1 MQWFVVKYRKS
12 DGTMTEAEFEAADK
26 SALFKILAEK
36 KISAINIQ
44 PGRLSKRSSGRR
56 SVAKRTSRGS
66 SAGLVLGILAVVAVA
81 VAAFVV
87 WFMFFR
93 SASESRTGKPIKK
106 ISRTVRTPPVKER
119 PQPSTSNVVEQAL
132 PVPTPPPVG
141 NVMTARTAKTGRVM
155 TLMDGTVVTNV
166 VERPFKRDLE
176 HALWV
181 ALRPGNMGA
190 GLLTTLQSRYSERE
204 IIQMLKDTTLPEA
217 GDSEGLL
224 RIKSEVQ
231 GLKDRILDELESG
244 RSLSDVFNEIRNQ
257 GVKESI
263 VKAETMRL
271 RAEAIRSGDAQNVR
285 EVIKRVNEI
294 RAQHGLS
301 ALDVPEEFRAETPHG
316 GTFSDFDDG
325 ENITRPKDEPI
336 EERNN

>member
-1 MQWFVVKYRKS
+1 MAWFVVKYRKS

-141 NVMTARTAKTGRVM
+141 NVITARSSRAGRVM
-155 TLMDGTVVTNV
+155 TLMDGTVVTNTPQV
-166 VERPFKRDLE
+166 IFERDFERGLM
-176 HALWV
+176 V
-181 ALRPGNMGA
+181 ALRPGGMTG
-190 GLLTTLQSRYSERE
+190 GLFRLIRSRYSDEE
-204 IIQMLKDTTLPEA
+204 ILAMLKEMTIPDPDDDDVVRQTKENVQALKERA
-217 GDSEGLL
+217 LIAISEGA
-224 RIKSEVQ
+224 SVSQ
-231 GLKDRILDELESG
+231 ILDELQ
-244 RSLSDVFNEIRNQ
+244 RQ
-257 GVKESI
+257 GSMENLI
-263 VKAETMRL
+263 KADAMKL
-271 RAEAIRSGDAQNVR
+271 RAEALRTGDPELVR
-285 EVIKRVNEI
+285 ESVKKINEMLEHNGI
-294 RAQHGLS
+294 RK
-301 ALDVPEEFRAETPHG
+301 LDVPAQFEDKSHEEDSP
-316 GTFSDFDDG
+316 S
-325 ENITRPKDEPI
+325 ENGDIDEV
-336 EERNN
+336 EHQ